1 MKVKGRKVT
10 KPDVASRIYGRIMH
24 DPVAREAYSAQR
36 ELIELGRSLR
46 EARTQLGATQA
57 HIAKAAGMTQAELS
71 RLENG
76 LLANGVTYTT
86 LAQLSH
92 VLGRQVVLQVAESAQ
107 TAKAT

>member
-1 MKVKGRKVT
+1 MKT
-10 KPDVASRIYGRIMH
+10 KPRRLAKSDVAARIYGRLMH
-24 DPVAREAYSAQR
+24 DPVAREGYSAQR

-46 EARTQLGATQA
+46 AARTQLGATQA
-57 HIAKAAGMTQAELS
+57 RIAKAAGMTQAELS

-92 VLGRQVVLQVAESAQ
+92 VLGRQVVLQVVESAQ
-107 TAKAT
+107 ALKAT

>member
-1 MKVKGRKVT
+1 MKAKAREVS

-24 DPVAREAYSAQR
+24 DPVAREAYNAQR
-36 ELIELGRSLR
+36 ELVELGRNLR
-46 EARTQLGATQA
+46 EARNQLGATQA
-57 HIAKAAGMTQAELS
+57 QIAEAAGMTQAELS

-92 VLGRQVVLQVAESAQ
+92 VLGRHVVLQIAESAQ
-107 TAKAT
+107 TAK